1 MSEKKIIDLLAN
13 KNFKEAKDLIFKLL
27 KVDSQ
32 NQKYNFYYGILL
44 AQEKKFNDAIKF
56 FKIFLEKNSDD
67 YDANFNIANCYLV
80 LLNFEKAIEHY
91 KICTNLVIDRHEP
104 FHQLGYCFKLIREY
118 EKSILSLIKAIKI
131 KPNPNSYYILA
142 KVYRENGQFA
152 ESKKSLQLSITQD
165 CNFINSKL
173 SLADLENDLGL
184 HDKASEMISEI
195 IFLYKND
202 NHVLSKAYIIKG
214 NILKSKG
221 NYKSAIESNR
231 KALEKD
237 PRNIEAM
244 YNLSLNYLFIKDY
257 PNAWK
262 FYESRYNLQS
272 FVLLKK
278 IHNTFKKPRWDKNK
292 PQKKILFYGEQGIG
306 EQILYSQFISVIQ
319 DQFENITLAVNQK
332 LVPFFK
338 KIFNNIKVIDYRNIY
353 QHDDYDF
360 HFPMGSLGLF
370 FQNEINNKILKKKI
384 DYLVNNDFIPKKIK
398 KIRCGISWKSTNKIF
413 GNKKSVELGLF
424 KELFLSNNI
433 EFINL
438 QYSNEDYDI
447 EKLEKEINK
456 KLFVDHNI
464 DCFNDIDGVA
474 SLIKS
479 CDFIV
484 TVSNSNAHISGKL
497 GVKTFLLLTFN
508 DGKLWYWGQNKD
520 ADIIWY
526 PSILPIRMN
535 EENNWNSCILKLNK
549 ELENIL

>member
-244 YNLSLNYLFIKDY
+244 YNLSLNYLFI
-257 PNAWK
+257 
-262 FYESRYNLQS
+262 
-272 FVLLKK
+272 
-278 IHNTFKKPRWDKNK
+278 
-292 PQKKILFYGEQGIG
+292 
-306 EQILYSQFISVIQ
+306 
-319 DQFENITLAVNQK
+319 
-332 LVPFFK
+332 
-338 KIFNNIKVIDYRNIY
+338 
-353 QHDDYDF
+353 
-360 HFPMGSLGLF
+360 
-370 FQNEINNKILKKKI
+370 
-384 DYLVNNDFIPKKIK
+384 
-398 KIRCGISWKSTNKIF
+398 
-413 GNKKSVELGLF
+413 
-424 KELFLSNNI
+424 
-433 EFINL
+433 
-438 QYSNEDYDI
+438 
-447 EKLEKEINK
+447 
-456 KLFVDHNI
+456 
-464 DCFNDIDGVA
+464 
-474 SLIKS
+474 
-479 CDFIV
+479 
-484 TVSNSNAHISGKL
+484 
-497 GVKTFLLLTFN
+497 
-508 DGKLWYWGQNKD
+508 
-520 ADIIWY
+520 
-526 PSILPIRMN
+526 
-535 EENNWNSCILKLNK
+535 
-549 ELENIL
+549 